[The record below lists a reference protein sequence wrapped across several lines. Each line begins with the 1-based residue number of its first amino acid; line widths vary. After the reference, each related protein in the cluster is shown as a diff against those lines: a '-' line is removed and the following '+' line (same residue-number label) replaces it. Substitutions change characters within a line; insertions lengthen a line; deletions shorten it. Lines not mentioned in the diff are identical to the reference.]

1 MRQLDNFTGLS
12 SDWSSAI
19 VSTGARL
26 SALGG
31 AGADLCFGARFLL
44 ILQSR
49 DLLFHA
55 DAESRSYIKRERQF

>member
-19 VSTGARL
+19 VSTGARP
-26 SALGG
+26 SALG
-31 AGADLCFGARFLL
+31 GADLCFGARFLL

-55 DAESRSYIKRERQF
+55 DAESRSYIKRERQL